1 MAVTWDIA
9 ALDATK
15 TVGSLS
21 DVVTTV
27 HWTASD
33 SATVGRGDSA
43 VVHDGRAYGI
53 VVLAAADS
61 GSFTAYEDITKDNA
75 IAWAKAALGSDE
87 VTAIETN
94 IAKAQMLER
103 EIQEKV
109 AEKNKLMQPIMED
122 QGAIKQLEK
131 LSDVVQ
137 PVESK

>member
-33 SATVGRGDSA
+33 PETVGSGDSA

-61 GSFTAYEDITKDNA
+61 GSFTAYEDITKVNA

-94 IAKAQMLER
+94 IANQ
-103 EIQEKV
+103 I
-109 AEKNKLMQPIMED
+109 
-122 QGAIKQLEK
+122 
-131 LSDVVQ
+131 S
-137 PVESK
+137 ESKAPTKTLGVPW